1 MRAWVRAEGAA
12 ARRDWA
18 PSVSAQRRML
28 LRLRIRSR
36 WPRRGVTAGGLGICR
51 GFEPGRGKTNFPPE
65 SETGRKGGRYRA
77 CLAFRGEPCLLP
89 GPDAVLLGDGDEQYG
104 IR

>member
-18 PSVSAQRRML
+18 PSVSAQRRRM

-51 GFEPGRGKTNFPPE
+51 GFEPGRGETNFPPE
-65 SETGRKGGRYRA
+65 GETGEGWGRYRA
-77 CLAFRGEPCLLP
+77 RAGSAP
-89 GPDAVLLGDGDEQYG
+89 GGLGRYIGLTPYCSA
-104 IR
+104 IV